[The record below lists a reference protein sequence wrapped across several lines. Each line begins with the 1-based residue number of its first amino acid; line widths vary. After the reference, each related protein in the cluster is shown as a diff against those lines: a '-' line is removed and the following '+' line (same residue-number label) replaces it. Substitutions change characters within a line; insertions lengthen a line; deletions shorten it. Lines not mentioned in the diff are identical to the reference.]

1 MSDFFSILTS
11 LNTEQIRRQIE
22 ECRVCDVERVLLKGF
37 VDDDELPILFSPAA
51 GLMLE
56 EMARRSAA
64 LTLRRFGRVIQLYAP
79 LYLSN
84 ECANRC
90 RYCGFAGDLDI
101 PRMTLTPKRAISEGD
116 ILHRQ
121 GFRHILLV
129 SGESPR
135 HVSMDYLL
143 EVVRGLSG
151 KFASIS
157 IELYPMEKEE
167 YQRLAEAG
175 VDGIALYQ
183 ETYNQVRYL
192 EVHPPGPKRDF
203 RRRLAAIEK
212 GGEASFRS
220 LGVGALLGLTNWRL
234 DAFILALHSRYLMRR
249 FWQSRIAASFPR
261 IREAAGHYT
270 PDYPISDADF
280 VQMICAMR
288 LILPDAELVMS
299 TRESAAL
306 RDNLIGLGITRM
318 SAGSRTN
325 PGGYGA
331 SPESGGQFEVE
342 DSRTPAEVARAI
354 ASKGF
359 EPVFK
364 DFDRAF
370 IR

>member
-1 MSDFFSILTS
+1 MSDFLSILES
-11 LNTEQIRRQIE
+11 LNTEQIRSQIE
-22 ECRVCDVERVLLKGF
+22 ECRTCDVERLLLKGF
-37 VDDDELPILFSPAA
+37 IEDDELPTLFSPAA
-51 GLMLE
+51 GQMLE
-56 EMARRSAA
+56 EMARHSAA

-79 LYLSN
+79 IYLSN

-90 RYCGFAGDLDI
+90 RYCGFAHDLDV
-101 PRMTLTPKRAISEGD
+101 PRMTLTPEQAVSEGD

-143 EVVRGLSG
+143 EIVRGLSG

-157 IELYPMEKEE
+157 IELYPMEQEE
-167 YQRLAEAG
+167 YQMLAEAG

-183 ETYNQVRYL
+183 ETYNKACYS
-192 EVHPPGPKRDF
+192 EVHPAGPKRDYA
-203 RRRLAAIEK
+203 RRLAAIEK
-212 GGEASFRS
+212 AGEAGFRS
-220 LGVGALLGLTNWRL
+220 LGVGALLGLTDWRVE
-234 DAFILALHSRYLMRR
+234 AFLLALHARFLMRR
-249 FWQSRIAASFPR
+249 FWKSRIAMSFPR
-261 IREAAGHYT
+261 IREAAGHYA
-270 PDYPISDADF
+270 PEHPIGDADF

-288 LILPDAELVMS
+288 LIFPDAELVMS
-299 TRESAAL
+299 TREGAVL

-331 SPESGGQFEVE
+331 APESGGQFEVE
-342 DSRTPAEVARAI
+342 DSRTPAEVARVI